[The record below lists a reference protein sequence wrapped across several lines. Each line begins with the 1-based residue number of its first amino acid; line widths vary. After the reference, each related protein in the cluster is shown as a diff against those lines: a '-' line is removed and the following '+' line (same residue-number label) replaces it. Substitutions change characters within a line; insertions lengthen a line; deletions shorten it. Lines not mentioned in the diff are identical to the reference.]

1 MFQVNCSA
9 LKYEAKNQKNK
20 GRGRQT
26 EFQNKTTVHDYLAFI
41 QNTEID

>member
-1 MFQVNCSA
+1 MFQRNCSA
-9 LKYEAKNQKNK
+9 LKYEAKSQKNR

-26 EFQNKTTVHDYLAFI
+26 KCLNKTTVHGYLAFI